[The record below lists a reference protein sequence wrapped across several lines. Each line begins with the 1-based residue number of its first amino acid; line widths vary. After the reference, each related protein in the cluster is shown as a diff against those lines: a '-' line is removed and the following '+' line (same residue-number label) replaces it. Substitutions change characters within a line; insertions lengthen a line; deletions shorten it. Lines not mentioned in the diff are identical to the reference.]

1 MPSAAPNPASPPRE
15 RILAVASQLFYAQG
29 IRAVG
34 IDTIIDRSG
43 VAKASF
49 YKHFPSK
56 NDLVAEVLT
65 QLGVAW
71 RQWLADAVGRLSDDA
86 GARPLAVFDALGE
99 RLSSSGFRGCVFIN
113 SIVELA
119 DRDHAG
125 HAVAHD
131 HKLQVTA
138 YLERLLVEAQVR
150 PAADLAKQLMLL
162 IDGAIVT
169 ALRTGSAEASSSA
182 KEIARILIEER
193 PARRRQR
200 S

>member
-1 MPSAAPNPASPPRE
+1 MASSAPTSAPPRE
-15 RILAVASQLFYAQG
+15 RILAIASQLFYTHG

-34 IDTIIDRSG
+34 IDTIIDQSG

-71 RQWLADAVGRLSDDA
+71 RQWLADAVDRLSDDPNI
-86 GARPLAVFDALGE
+86 RHLAVFDALGE
-99 RLSSSGFRGCVFIN
+99 RLNSSGFRGCIFIN

-125 HAVAHD
+125 HAVAND
-131 HKLQVTA
+131 HKQQVTA

-150 PAADLAKQLMLL
+150 PAADLADQLMMLV
-162 IDGAIVT
+162 DGAIVT
-169 ALRTGSAEASSSA
+169 ALRTGSAAAAASA
-182 KEIARILIEER
+182 KEIADLLIR
-193 PARRRQR
+193 QRLAKRRQR
-200 S
+200 G

>member
-1 MPSAAPNPASPPRE
+1 MPSTTPTPVPPRE

-56 NDLVAEVLT
+56 NHLVAEVLVL
-65 QLGVAW
+65 LGAAW
-71 RQWLADAVGRLSDDA
+71 RQWLADAVDRLSDDP

-99 RLSSSGFRGCVFIN
+99 RLSSSGFRGCIFIN

-119 DRDHAG
+119 DREHAG

-131 HKLQVTA
+131 HKQQVTA

-150 PAADLAKQLMLL
+150 PAADLASHLMLL

-169 ALRTGSAEASSSA
+169 ALRTGSAEAASSA

-193 PARRRQR
+193 LARRRQR

>member
-1 MPSAAPNPASPPRE
+1 MASDAPTPAPPRE

-65 QLGVAW
+65 QLGIAW
-71 RQWLADAVGRLSDDA
+71 RQWLADAVDRLSDDP
-86 GARPLAVFDALGE
+86 GMRPLAVFDALSE
-99 RLSSSGFRGCVFIN
+99 RLNSSGFRGCIFIN

-125 HAVAHD
+125 HAVAND
-131 HKLQVTA
+131 HKQQVTA
-138 YLERLLVEAQVR
+138 YLERLLVDAQIR
-150 PAADLAKQLMLL
+150 PAGDLASQLMML

-169 ALRTGSAEASSSA
+169 ALRTGSAAASSSA
-182 KEIARILIEER
+182 KEIARMLIERR
-193 PARRRQR
+193 PAKRRRDA
-200 S
+200 

>member
-1 MPSAAPNPASPPRE
+1 MKTAEPVPPPPRE
-15 RILAVASQLFYAQG
+15 RILAVASQLFYAHG

-34 IDTIIDRSG
+34 IDTIIDQSG

-56 NDLVAEVLT
+56 NDLVAEVLS
-65 QLGVAW
+65 QLGAAW
-71 RQWLADAVGRLSDDA
+71 RQWLADAVDRLSDDP
-86 GARPLAVFDALGE
+86 GARPLAVFDALTE
-99 RLSSSGFRGCVFIN
+99 RLNSSGFRGCIFIN

-131 HKLQVTA
+131 HKQQVTA
-138 YLERLLVEAQVR
+138 YLERLLVDAQIR
-150 PAADLAKQLMLL
+150 PAGDLASQLMML

-169 ALRTGSAEASSSA
+169 ALRTGSAAASSSA
-182 KEIARILIEER
+182 KEIARMLIERR
-193 PARRRQR
+193 PAKRRR
-200 S
+200 SA

>member
-1 MPSAAPNPASPPRE
+1 MTSAVPTSAPPRE
-15 RILAVASQLFYAQG
+15 RILAVASQLFYAHG

-34 IDTIIDRSG
+34 IDTLIDRSG

-71 RQWLADAVGRLSDDA
+71 RQWLADAVDRLSDDPSS
-86 GARPLAVFDALGE
+86 RPLAVFDALSE
-99 RLSSSGFRGCVFIN
+99 RLNSSGFRGCIFIN

-125 HAVAHD
+125 HAVAND
-131 HKLQVTA
+131 HKQQVTA
-138 YLERLLVEAQVR
+138 YLERLLVDAQVR
-150 PAADLAKQLMLL
+150 PAADLAKQLMMLV
-162 IDGAIVT
+162 DGAIVT

-182 KEIARILIEER
+182 KEIADLLIR
-193 PARRRQR
+193 QRQAKRRQR
-200 S
+200 G

>member
-1 MPSAAPNPASPPRE
+1 MPSTTPTPVPPRE

-56 NDLVAEVLT
+56 NDLVAEVLVL
-65 QLGVAW
+65 LGAAW
-71 RQWLADAVGRLSDDA
+71 RQWLADAVDRLSDDP

-99 RLSSSGFRGCVFIN
+99 RLSSSGFRGCIFIN

-119 DRDHAG
+119 DREHAG

-131 HKLQVTA
+131 HKQQVTA

-150 PAADLAKQLMLL
+150 PAADLASHLMLL

-169 ALRTGSAEASSSA
+169 ALRTGSAEAASSA

-193 PARRRQR
+193 LARRRQR

>member
-1 MPSAAPNPASPPRE
+1 MASAAPTPNPPPRE

-34 IDTIIDRSG
+34 IDGIIDRSG

-65 QLGVAW
+65 RLGVAW
-71 RQWLADAVGRLSDDA
+71 RQWLADAVDRWSGDPS
-86 GARPLAVFDALGE
+86 ARPLAVFDALGE
-99 RLSSSGFRGCVFIN
+99 RLGSSGFRGCVFIN

-119 DRDHAG
+119 DREHAG

-131 HKLQVTA
+131 HKRQVTA
-138 YLERLLVEAQVR
+138 YLERLLLEAQVR
-150 PAADLAKQLMLL
+150 PAADLANQLMML

-182 KEIARILIEER
+182 KEVARILIEER
-193 PARRRQR
+193 LARHRQR
-200 S
+200 C